1 MIVVIII
8 RMATITTTRKK
19 RDVIVSEDLVSE
31 PHDIRERMI
40 MDGLYDVVEYMGG
53 HRSNAGKTAGYLKN
67 PKWRC
72 VRKRDGLETI
82 VMYCETDA
90 FCLLCDEAM
99 SKIREHEVNLNDNK
113 KVSWYIS
120 GNGYIQGRIGG
131 QAMAI
136 HQIVTG
142 VYGNGKGTSKISI
155 DHIDRDPLNNR
166 MDNLRIADR
175 KMQEQNSKG
184 IAPGTKRE
192 RQSIARPLP
201 EGIAQ
206 DMMRKYVIYYLN
218 TYNKEKGLTREY
230 FTVENP
236 VLERTWESSKSK
248 DVSIMDKLAAANK
261 VAADLEKGIFP
272 TKAEKPLPKY
282 FRYGIRNGIPSI
294 VFERRTAD
302 TRCALDY
309 SIPADEHIGVS
320 LGKMREKII
329 AKYGDVIA

>member
-1 MIVVIII
+1 MNN
-8 RMATITTTRKK
+8 
-19 RDVIVSEDLVSE
+19 
-31 PHDIRERMI
+31 
-40 MDGLYDVVEYMGG
+40 G
-53 HRSNAGKTAGYLKN
+53 
-67 PKWRC
+67 
-72 VRKRDGLETI
+72 
-82 VMYCETDA
+82 
-90 FCLLCDEAM
+90 
-99 SKIREHEVNLNDNK
+99 DN
-113 KVSWYIS
+113 SIS
-120 GNGYIQGRIGG
+120 IS
-131 QAMAI
+131 I
-136 HQIVTG
+136 HQAITG

-166 MDNLRIADR
+166 LDNLRIADR

-201 EGIAQ
+201 EGITQ

-248 DVSIMDKLAAANK
+248 EVSIMDKLAAANK
-261 VAADLEKGIFP
+261 VAEDLERGILP

-282 FRYGIRNGIPSI
+282 FRYGIRNGIKSI
-294 VFERRTAD
+294 VFERRTENG
-302 TRCALDY
+302 RYNMDY
-309 SIPADEHIGVS
+309 SIPEDEDIDVS

-329 AKYGDVIA
+329 VKYGDNVL